1 MKVVLFLMDACRYDY
16 INKDVTPFLWGCSN
30 KGMYYKHVIPS
41 AGFCERTEIFT
52 GKKPNESGFFTA
64 IGFDPQKSPYR
75 HKKGIKFFGFIED
88 ILSKIFNNKDN
99 LKIAYYY
106 RKIINVIFSD
116 YLQKEK
122 LKTYN
127 VPFSF
132 LKYFNLTEDEFEFN
146 DLSRQGSNSILNIVK
161 KKSEKTLFNSF
172 TSLGVSSS
180 TSDLGRLK
188 QVVAEFKNDDYLFTP
203 VYLGKIDAIG
213 HVYGPNSSILDS
225 ELRKLDQNLEKCVS
239 KLQEIDDSINFI
251 FLGDHG
257 MTKVKRTIDIQSIVN
272 CLADNIKLKKSKD
285 YIYFLDS
292 TLLRIWFLSD
302 LARKQFLPLL
312 EGNSELK
319 VAGTTLTKEISKK
332 YSIPFNDRRYGDF
345 TWWANEGVLIFPDF
359 FHNKEPYK
367 GMHGYSPESTSTHGT
382 CIIVGDEI
390 KNSFTDKIN
399 LYEIYDVIKKMIEK

>member
-1 MKVVLFLMDACRYDY
+1 MKVVLFLIDACRYDY
-16 INKDVTPFLWGCSN
+16 ISKDVTPFLWDCSN
-30 KGMYYKHVIPS
+30 TGMYYKHVVPS

-64 IGFDPQKSPYR
+64 IGFNPQKSTYR

-88 ILSKIFNNKDN
+88 ILLKKWNKKDN

-106 RKIINVIFSD
+106 RKIITRVFNN

-127 VPFSF
+127 IPFSF

-146 DLSRQGSNSILNIVK
+146 DLSRQGPNSILKIVE
-161 KKSEKTLFNSF
+161 KKSERTFFNSF

-180 TSDLGRLK
+180 NSDLGRLN
-188 QVVAEFKNDDYLFTP
+188 QVISAFKNDNYLFTP
-203 VYLGKIDAIG
+203 VYLGKIDALG
-213 HVYGPNSSILDS
+213 HVYGPNSSVLNLA
-225 ELRKLDQNLEKCVS
+225 LRKLDQNLEKCVS
-239 KLQEIDDSINFI
+239 ELREIDNSTNFI

-257 MTKVKRTIDIQSIVN
+257 MTKVKTSIDIQLIVN
-272 CLADNIKLKKSKD
+272 DLADNIKLKKGKD

-302 LARKQFLPLL
+302 SARKQFLPLL

-319 VAGTTLTKEISKK
+319 GAGKILTKEISKK
-332 YSIPFNDRRYGDF
+332 HSIPFNDKRYGDF

-359 FHNKEPYK
+359 FHNKESYK
-367 GMHGYSPESTSTHGT
+367 GMHGYSPEMTSTHGT
-382 CIIVGDEI
+382 CIIVGDKI
-390 KNSFTDKIN
+390 QTSFKDKIN
-399 LYEIYDVIKKMIEK
+399 LYEIYDIIKKILEK